1 MPSALTTTAAHNTAA
16 HNTTNTATRTHAPQV
31 PSISSVGS
39 VVASLALHKEV
50 KANLK
55 LTVVAAG

>member
-1 MPSALTTTAAHNTAA
+1 LPSALTTTAAH
-16 HNTTNTATRTHAPQV
+16 NTATRTHAPQV